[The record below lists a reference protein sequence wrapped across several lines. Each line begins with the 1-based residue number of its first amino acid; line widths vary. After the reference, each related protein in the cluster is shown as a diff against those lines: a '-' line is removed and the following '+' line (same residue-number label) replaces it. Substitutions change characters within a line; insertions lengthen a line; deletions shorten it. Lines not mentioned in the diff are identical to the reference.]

1 MEDVTLHML
10 IIILT
15 PFIIYLIAEE
25 FHLSGI
31 LAVVAAGVT
40 HAVERDR
47 MRSASIKLRVVS
59 DSTWSVI
66 LFTLNGLVFILLG
79 HEIRE
84 SVIKYGVTLPITMD
98 KFSAIFFL

>member
-1 MEDVTLHML
+1 MVQNAAAWLGMEDVTLHML

-40 HAVERDR
+40 HAVERIVCDQHP
-47 MRSASIKLRVVS
+47 
-59 DSTWSVI
+59 
-66 LFTLNGLVFILLG
+66 LNLELYRTAPGL
-79 HEIRE
+79 
-84 SVIKYGVTLPITMD
+84 
-98 KFSAIFFL
+98 

>member
-1 MEDVTLHML
+1 M
-10 IIILT
+10 
-15 PFIIYLIAEE
+15 
-25 FHLSGI
+25 SGI

-79 HEIRE
+79 HEIPA
-84 SVIKYGVTLPITMD
+84 SCIKYGATLPIITD
-98 KFSAIFFL
+98 KSSVTYF